1 MEGKRSIHNA
11 PVTRQKYEKVELVFP
26 VARFISGYLAPPVR
40 RWLTDGATKMP
51 PLRGFRFFFEFMCSG
66 DMCSFSD
73 HHWLFGVRYSVFCG
87 AETRRERQH
96 QRWNGTTTSIKQ
108 RT

>member
-66 DMCSFSD
+66 TC
-73 HHWLFGVRYSVFCG
+73 VRFPIIIGYSVFDIRCFCLVSCP
-87 AETRRERQH
+87 EIDCLVTFVY
-96 QRWNGTTTSIKQ
+96 
-108 RT
+108 